1 MNETIKNLQLQISGK
16 DSLINASTKNIKS
29 LKNNENNAKKMLE
42 VANRKIAMYE
52 EKIKK
57 AEAQLKNQQKPTP
70 LYQPNATAVF
80 QPPATISRPP
90 PTSLFDYDPIP
101 SQLERKRSLAI
112 SQNTDMNQAIV
123 EDQNEK
129 RRLTLR
135 TEQQSD
141 SEILRNQA
149 KADKELTRVWEV
161 QDSERLNS
169 YQKTLQE
176 RTHFE
181 AMQRSEMSIRGKQL
195 DNEHEI
201 ALATINKDIKIA
213 DMKFK
218 AEAMLNLEKAKL
230 QIQSREN
237 LQKLRTMV
245 GLCPSEEGS
254 ED

>member
-1 MNETIKNLQLQISGK
+1 MNES
-16 DSLINASTKNIKS
+16 
-29 LKNNENNAKKMLE
+29 
-42 VANRKIAMYE
+42 
-52 EKIKK
+52 
-57 AEAQLKNQQKPTP
+57 
-70 LYQPNATAVF
+70 
-80 QPPATISRPP
+80 
-90 PTSLFDYDPIP
+90 
-101 SQLERKRSLAI
+101 
-112 SQNTDMNQAIV
+112 IV
-123 EDQNEK
+123 EDKNEK

-141 SEILRNQA
+141 SEIMRNQA

-161 QDSERLNS
+161 QDTERLHN

-201 ALATINKDIKIA
+201 ALATINKDIQIA

-218 AEAMLNLEKAKL
+218 AEAMFNLEKAKL

-245 GLCPSEEGS
+245 GLQPTEEGS